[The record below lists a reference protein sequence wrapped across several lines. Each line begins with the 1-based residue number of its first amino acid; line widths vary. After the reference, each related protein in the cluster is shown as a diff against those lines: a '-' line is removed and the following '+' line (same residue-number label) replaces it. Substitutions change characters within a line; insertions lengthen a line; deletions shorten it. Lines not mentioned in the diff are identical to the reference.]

1 MIQELR
7 TTEETFVDR
16 LQTCV
21 RVFILPLRVQSSRE
35 WIAGVPANVSRLL
48 DWFEDIVNLHLLIL
62 QALNTHHD
70 RAWDLTESL
79 RTFVP
84 RLEIYQPYLVR
95 LADVTEEI
103 VVSMADE
110 SSNFGEFVNIQE
122 RTRECRGW
130 SFEEFLME
138 PVHRLAAYQDLFT
151 VCVAIFSLSN
161 GSLIFSIHSGY

>member
-35 WIAGVPANVSRLL
+35 WIAGVPAHVSRLL

-62 QALNTHHD
+62 QALTTNRD
-70 RAWDLTESL
+70 NAWELTESL

-103 VVSMADE
+103 VMSMADE

-130 SFEEFLME
+130 NFEGFLME

-151 VCVAIFSLSN
+151 VCVAILSLSD
-161 GSLIFSIHSGY
+161 GLLMFSIHSGY